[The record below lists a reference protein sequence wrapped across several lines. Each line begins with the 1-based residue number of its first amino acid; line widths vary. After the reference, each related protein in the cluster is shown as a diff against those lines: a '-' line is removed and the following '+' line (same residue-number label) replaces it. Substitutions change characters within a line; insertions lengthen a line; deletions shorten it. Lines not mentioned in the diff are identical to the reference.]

1 MAIKYV
7 SGRTRELKVGL
18 SSYSEGKASLQVTG
32 NVGVG
37 TTNPL
42 SIANPS
48 NTSVISAGIVTANK
62 LYGDIVATGVGITNL
77 NVSGVSTFVGNI
89 FVGTGATVGF
99 GTSAF
104 FPDNAGIYFGDEED
118 LIIFHDGSH
127 SYIDDQGT
135 GNLKI
140 RSNNFR
146 VSNADE
152 SKLSATFQAAG
163 AAELYNNNNL
173 RLTSTADGIN
183 VVGVTS
189 TQYLNVTGV
198 STFGGDLY
206 VADNIR
212 HTGDTDTYIEFNDDK
227 IRLMAGGKG
236 ILLVQE
242 ATVDTLVVNDGGNN
256 CDFRVEGLND
266 NSLIF
271 SDGGTDRVG
280 IGTSAPTAKLDVTG
294 TVNVSGVTTF
304 NNADVV
310 FQGNAPAQNMT
321 WDASENDLEFT
332 DLSRAKFGDN
342 DDLEIWHG
350 SGNNSH
356 IKNSTNDLKI
366 RSDSLMLKRADDTEA
381 YLKAT
386 VNQDVKLYYNGD
398 ERFATT
404 GIGITIVGV
413 GSTAYIEGPD
423 NIIIDPHP
431 YGVGTTS
438 GSVHIKGDLYVDG
451 TEFIIDVDKIELGD
465 FQIGIATTAGTNVL
479 LDGAGIGIGSTNIR
493 KFITWNNATNALMSS
508 ENWNIA
514 SGKHYEI
521 NGVDVLT
528 SNTLLVGTGA
538 SVHSPSNNI
547 LTLHTNGAEK
557 LRIDATGNLGIGTVT
572 PTDPA
577 NAANTTVTSAGIVTA
592 NQYYGTFLGS
602 IPGFSTVFSSG
613 QGSFSATPGSPH
625 TIDTFAFA
633 SHDYEIA
640 EYTLHFVHA
649 NGLQAQKTLV
659 IQNNSTAYSNEYG
672 ILYDSELLVSIGAT
686 ISGGNV
692 NITATPELGISGVTT
707 FRWRREVQ
715 T

>member
-1 MAIKYV
+1 MPSINDRIGSQNVIRVLSNASAPPSRLLNLTDVDSSSQTDGNLLIWDATDNKFFMSRTLDSTEGYEF
-7 SGRTRELKVGL
+7 SG
-18 SSYSEGKASLQVTG
+18 
-32 NVGVG
+32 G
-37 TTNPL
+37 TN
-42 SIANPS
+42 
-48 NTSVISAGIVTANK
+48 SVGIVTFSGSTQSESTVTGAV
-62 LYGDIVATGVGITNL
+62 IVSGGFAVGKNVNFAAGLNVVGIATFSNEIDINAAVDILRGL
-77 NVSGVSTFVGNI
+77 NVSGITSVASLNIGATQVISSGRELQNIVSLDATTTATIEAAIEVAPNTFTDLKISGVSTFIGIATYAAGLQVVSGVSTFNDAVDI
-89 FVGTGATVGF
+89 
-99 GTSAF
+99 
-104 FPDNAGIYFGDEED
+104 NAG
-118 LIIFHDGSH
+118 
-127 SYIDDQGT
+127 
-135 GNLKI
+135 
-140 RSNNFR
+140 
-146 VSNADE
+146 
-152 SKLSATFQAAG
+152 
-163 AAELYNNNNL
+163 
-173 RLTSTADGIN
+173 
-183 VVGVTS
+183 
-189 TQYLNVTGV
+189 
-198 STFGGDLY
+198 
-206 VADNIR
+206 
-212 HTGDTDTYIEFNDDK
+212 
-227 IRLMAGGKG
+227 
-236 ILLVQE
+236 
-242 ATVDTLVVNDGGNN
+242 
-256 CDFRVEGLND
+256 
-266 NSLIF
+266 
-271 SDGGTDRVG
+271 
-280 IGTSAPTAKLDVTG
+280 LDVDGQTDLDE
-294 TVNVSGVTTF
+294 VVIAGVTTF

-310 FQGNAPAQNMT
+310 FQGAAAGQNIT
-321 WDASENDLEFT
+321 FDASENDLEFS
-332 DLSRAKFGDN
+332 DDARLKFGN
-342 DDLEIWHG
+342 SDDLEIFHG
-350 SGNNSH
+350 TGNNSH

-366 RSDSLMLKRADDTEA
+366 RSDSLMLKRADDTES

-493 KFITWNNATNALMSS
+493 KFITWNNATSALMSS
-508 ENWNIA
+508 ENWNLA

-528 SNTLLVGTGA
+528 SDTLQLLGTGA
-538 SVHSPSNNI
+538 QVHAPSSNI
-547 LTLHTNGAEK
+547 LTLKTNGAER

-602 IPGFSTVFSSG
+602 IPGFSTVFTSG
-613 QGSFSATPGSPH
+613 QGSFSATPGSPY

-692 NITATPELGISGVTT
+692 NITATPETGISGVTT